1 VARRRRIVSRLIRII
16 LEGGCVNR
24 IERDIFSVALVF
36 GEGGENTFSLS
47 VLCEVGLVAFVGC
60 ESVSS

>member
-1 VARRRRIVSRLIRII
+1 MSRLIRII

>member
-1 VARRRRIVSRLIRII
+1 MPRVIAVIVES
-16 LEGGCVNR
+16 GCLNK
-24 IERDIFSVALVF
+24 RDIFFVALVF

-47 VLCEVGLVAFVGC
+47 VLGEVGLVAFVSC

>member
-1 VARRRRIVSRLIRII
+1 MSRLIAIIVESRGLQRIQ
-16 LEGGCVNR
+16 GK
-24 IERDIFSVALVF
+24 IFVVSLVL

-47 VLCEVGLVAFVGC
+47 VLREVGLVAFVGC